1 MTRVLLAYASKMGAT
16 RAIAEAIADELS
28 KAGMEA
34 TEQV

>member
-1 MTRVLLAYASKMGAT
+1 MTRVMVAYASKMGAT
-16 RAIAEAIADELS
+16 REIAGAIGDELS